1 MNKKQINIG
10 CQQNLLHSDK
20 DLSAILEY
28 LCGEANKVFN
38 CSVYYARQ
46 IWFKENRFVGKGEL
60 CRQMKWNRHFRAMY
74 ASSAQQICNGV
85 VEALASFRQLLK
97 LFKEKKIENKPR
109 PPKYRKKGLFTVSYP
124 KRWLKLTEKGIR
136 VPLGKSV
143 KAWFGLENFY
153 LPMASNLDWEKIK
166 EIRILPRHGCFYV
179 EYVYQRES
187 TLNSAKEGNPEKVL
201 GIDHGIDNWLTC
213 VTNVGTSFIVDGRH
227 LKSVNQWYNKQT
239 ATIKKGKPQGFWSK
253 RLANITEKR
262 NRQMRDAVNKAA
274 RLVINYCLENDIGRI
289 VFGWNKGQKNGIGIG
304 AKNNQKFVQVPTAKL
319 KERIKQL
326 CEQYGIEFIET
337 EESYTS
343 KASFLDDDFLP
354 TFGAKPESLSPSGKR
369 VKRGLY
375 RSANDSLINAD
386 CNGAANIL
394 RKVATTLRLCLE
406 GVSSG
411 ASTTPVRVHF
421 WAACESPSL

>member
-10 CQQNLLHSDK
+10 CQQNLLHPDK
-20 DLSAILEY
+20 NLSAILEY

-97 LFKEKKIENKPR
+97 LFKEKKLENKPR

-124 KRWLKLTEKGIR
+124 KKWLKLTEKGIR

-153 LPMASNLDWEKIK
+153 LPMASNLDWEKIR

-179 EYVYQRES
+179 EYVYQRKS
-187 TLNSAKEGNPEKVL
+187 TLERTHEGDPEKVL
-201 GIDHGIDNWLTC
+201 GIDHGLGNWLTC

-227 LKSVNQWYNKQT
+227 LKSVNQWYNKQI
-239 ATIKKGKPQGFWSK
+239 ATIKEGKPQGFWSK

-262 NRQMRDAVNKAA
+262 NRQTQDAVNKAA
-274 RLVINYCLENDIGRI
+274 RLVINHCLENGIGRI
-289 VFGWNKGQKNGIGIG
+289 VFGWNKGQKDGIDIG
-304 AKNNQKFVQVPTAKL
+304 GKNNQKFVQIPTAKL
-319 KERIKQL
+319 KQRIHEL
-326 CEQYGIEFIET
+326 CEIYAIQFIET

-343 KASFLDDDFLP
+343 QASFLDGDIIP
-354 TFGAKPESLSPSGKR
+354 VYGEKPDNWKASGKR
-369 VKRGLY
+369 IKRGLY
-375 RSANDSLINAD
+375 RTRNRVLINAD

-394 RKVATTLRLCLE
+394 RKVAATLGLCLE

-411 ASTTPVRVHF
+411 ALTTPVRVHY

>member
-1 MNKKQINIG
+1 MNKKKIDIG
-10 CQQNLLHSDK
+10 CQQNLLHPDK
-20 DLSAILEY
+20 ELLAILEY

-85 VEALASFRQLLK
+85 VESFASFRGLLK
-97 LFKEKKIENKPR
+97 RFWDKKLEDKPK

-124 KRWLKLTEKGIR
+124 KRWLKLDEQGIK
-136 VPLGKSV
+136 VPLGRSV

-153 LPMASNLDWEKIK
+153 IPLPSNLDWDKIK
-166 EIRILPRHGCFYV
+166 EIRILPRNGCFYV
-179 EYVYQRES
+179 EYVYQ
-187 TLNSAKEGNPEKVL
+187 KNPQSITTTPKNIM
-201 GIDHGIDNWLTC
+201 GIDHGLNNWLTC
-213 VTNVGTSFIVDGRH
+213 VTNVGTSFIVDGKH
-227 LKSVNQWYNKQT
+227 LKSVNQWYNKQI
-239 ATIKKGKPQGFWSK
+239 ATLKKGQPQGFWSK
-253 RLANITEKR
+253 HLSCLTEKR

-274 RLVINYCLENDIGRI
+274 RLVVNHCLENGIGRI
-289 VFGWNKGQKNGIGIG
+289 VFGWNKGQKKGINIG
-304 AKNNQKFVQVPTAKL
+304 AKNNQKFVQIPTAKL

-326 CEQYGIEFIET
+326 CQQYGIEFIET

-343 KASFLDDDFLP
+343 QASFLDDDFLP
-354 TFGAKPESLSPSGKR
+354 KYGEKPTNWKPSGKR
-369 VKRGLY
+369 VKLRLY
-375 RSANDSLINAD
+375 QTQNLTLINAD

-394 RKVATTLRLCLE
+394 KKVAATLGFCLK

-411 ASTTPVRVHF
+411 ALTTPVRVRL
-421 WAACESPSL
+421 WTLNESPSL